1 MGFAEIIVH
10 QVGADQEAFIDAFGR
25 SVLPQFGA

>member
-10 QVGADQEAFIDAFGR
+10 QVGTRQDAFIDAFGR
-25 SVLPQFGA
+25 RVLPQFGA